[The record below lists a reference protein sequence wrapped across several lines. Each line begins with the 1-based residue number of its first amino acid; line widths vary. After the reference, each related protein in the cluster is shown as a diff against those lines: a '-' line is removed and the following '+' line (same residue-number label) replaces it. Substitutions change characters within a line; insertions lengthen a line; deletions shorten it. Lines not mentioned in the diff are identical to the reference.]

1 MTTHPFSPG
10 DILNGFSVRT
20 VDALPELNATLIQ
33 LVHEQSGA
41 RWAHVACDDDDNL
54 FAVGFRT
61 PPDDSTG
68 IAHILEHT
76 VLCGSNHFPVR
87 DPFFAMLKRSLST
100 FMNAMTASDW
110 TIYPFSTCNRKD
122 FYNLFDIYLDA
133 TFFPLLRRRDFLQEG
148 HRLEFADPKNPA
160 TPLQFKGV
168 VYNEM
173 KGAMASPSSLLYRRL
188 TRLLYPTTCYRHN
201 SGGEPADIPDLTWDD
216 LQAFHRRYYH
226 PGNAWFYSY
235 GNLPLAE
242 HLRRVEAAVLQK
254 MPACQVDSSVP
265 VETPLT
271 VPRQEAEAYPV
282 DAGEPTDSKTIVQ
295 LAWLTCDINDSFERL
310 ALTLLSSLLLGNAG
324 APLYRA
330 LIESRL
336 GGGIAP
342 GSGYQDENR
351 STYFAI
357 GLQGTE
363 VERGSAIAERIE
375 NTLRDVADKGFP
387 QDRIDGVIHRL
398 EFANREVS
406 GDRYP
411 HALGLLM
418 RMIGPWLHGDDPLS
432 PLRLDDNLQRLRA
445 ELAKGDFFESRI
457 RRWLLDNPH
466 RVMLTLY
473 PDPELPKRQEEQVQ
487 NRLDAIAANLDDVS
501 KTTIIAEAAALQ
513 KVQEETEDLSCL
525 PTLQITDIPR
535 AEPDVYSRTA
545 NIAGEPVALFPQPT
559 NGICYFTAHLP
570 INTLDDSQRE
580 LLPIWCSVITQMGAA
595 GHDYVAMA
603 ERMEAHTGGISFAVE
618 VLDHPEEANR
628 FEPLVSLRGKALS
641 RKQQELFA
649 ILADYCASPDFSD
662 ITRLRDVLKQLKV
675 AFENAIPG
683 NGHLYA
689 LRAGSAHLTAAG
701 RIRENFYG
709 ISLLQRLRILVDSDD
724 EQLRQTAAALQQL
737 GQQLTGRGRLRCAIT
752 AEEADFAA
760 VLPPLESF
768 LQHLPM
774 AAACHAFPPGD
785 FSPDPAHLGWAGS
798 VPVAYVTRA
807 YATAPYTHPDAAPL
821 MVLARLLR
829 AEYLHREI
837 REKGGAYGGQVS
849 YDPEAGIFAMLSYRD
864 PHLIRTLKV
873 FDDAVSWAVRGD
885 FGVDAL
891 REALLSTF
899 SAIDRPIAPGSRGGR
914 EFANQR
920 QGLTLPM
927 RQQLR
932 ERLLAVDTAALQRVA
947 ATYLRDGRT
956 SSVVSTLASE
966 PMLLEA
972 NSGLGDD
979 KLTITRI

>member
-1 MTTHPFSPG
+1 MTLLPYSPG
-10 DILNGFSVRT
+10 DTLSGFSVRR
-20 VDALPELNATLIQ
+20 VDTLPELNATLIQ
-33 LVHEQSGA
+33 LTHDASGA
-41 RWAHVACDDDDNL
+41 RWAHIACDDDNNL

-61 PPDDSTG
+61 PPEDSTG

-76 VLCGSNHFPVR
+76 VLCGSNRFPVR

-110 TIYPFSTCNRKD
+110 TVYPFSTCNRKD
-122 FYNLFDIYLDA
+122 FYNLFEIYLDA

-148 HRLEFADPKNPA
+148 HRLEFADPKDP
-160 TPLQFKGV
+160 TSPLQFKGV

-201 SGGEPADIPDLTWDD
+201 SGGEPADIPDLTWDE
-216 LQAFHRRYYH
+216 LQAFHRSYYH

-242 HLRRVEAAVLQK
+242 HLRRVEASVLQK
-254 MPACQVDSSVP
+254 LPSRQTDSSVP
-265 VETPLT
+265 TETLLIE
-271 VPRQEAEAYPV
+271 PRQETEAYPI
-282 DAGEPTDSKTIVQ
+282 DAGEAIANKAIVQ
-295 LAWLTCDINDSFERL
+295 RAWLTCDINDSFERL

-342 GSGYQDENR
+342 GSGYQDDNR

-363 VERGSAIAERIE
+363 AERSGAIAELIDK
-375 NTLRDVADKGFP
+375 TLRDVVKNGFP
-387 QDRIDGVIHRL
+387 KDRIEGVIHRL
-398 EFANREVS
+398 EFSNREVS

-432 PLRLDDNLQRLRA
+432 SLRLDDNLQRLRTEMA
-445 ELAKGDFFESRI
+445 NGDFFESRI
-457 RRWLLDNPH
+457 RRWLLENPH
-466 RVMLTLY
+466 RVTLTLF
-473 PDPELPKRQEEQVQ
+473 PDPELPKRQEEQTRQ
-487 NRLDAIAANLDDVS
+487 QLDAIAASLDDTR
-501 KTTIIAEAAALQ
+501 KTAIVAEAAALQ
-513 KVQEETEDLSCL
+513 KVQENAEDLSCL
-525 PTLQITDIPR
+525 PTLQVADIPR
-535 AEPDVYSRTA
+535 EEPATTSRTEKV
-545 NIAGEPVALFPQPT
+545 AGEPVQLFPQPT

-570 INTLDDSQRE
+570 INTLDDAQRE
-580 LLPIWCSVITQMGAA
+580 LLPIWCSVVTQMGAA
-595 GHDYVAMA
+595 GYDYVSMA

-618 VLDHPEEANR
+618 VLDHPEDPHR
-628 FEPLVSLRGKALS
+628 FEPLVSMRGKALR
-641 RKQQELFA
+641 RKQPELFA
-649 ILADYCASPDFSD
+649 LLSDYCSSPDFSD
-662 ITRLRDVLKQLKV
+662 ITRLRDVLNQLRV
-675 AFENAIPG
+675 SFENAIPG

-689 LRAGSAHLTAAG
+689 LRAGTAHLTAAS
-701 RIRENFYG
+701 RLRESLYG
-709 ISLLQRLRILVDSDD
+709 FSLLQRLRTLVESDD
-724 EQLRQTAAALQQL
+724 GQLRQTAAALQQL
-737 GQQLTGRGRLRCAIT
+737 GQQLTGRGRLRCAVT
-752 AEEADFAA
+752 AEEDDFAA
-760 VLPPLESF
+760 VLPPLELF

-774 AAACHAFPPGD
+774 AAACHAFPAGT
-785 FSPDPAHLGWAGS
+785 FTPDPAHLGWAGS

-807 YATAPYTHPDAAPL
+807 YATVPYTHPDAAPL

-837 REKGGAYGGQVS
+837 REKGGAYGGQAS
-849 YDPEAGIFAMLSYRD
+849 YDQEAGVFALLSYRD

-873 FDDAVSWAVRGD
+873 FDDAVSWAARGD
-885 FGVDAL
+885 FAADAL

-899 SAIDRPIAPGSRGGR
+899 STIDRPIAPGSRGGR

-920 QGLTLPM
+920 QGLTLQM

-932 ERLLAVDTAALQRVA
+932 ERLLAVTAADLQRVA

-956 SSVVSTLASE
+956 HSVVSTLASE
-966 PMLLEA
+966 PMLLQA
-972 NSGLGDD
+972 NAELGDE
-979 KLTITRI
+979 KLAISRI

>member
-1 MTTHPFSPG
+1 MNAHTLTPG
-10 DILNGFSVRT
+10 DALSGFTIRH

-41 RWAHVACDDDDNL
+41 RWAHIACDDDNNL

-76 VLCGSNHFPVR
+76 VLCGSNRFPVR

-110 TIYPFSTCNRKD
+110 TVYPFSTCNRKD

-148 HRLEFADPKNPA
+148 HRLEFTDPKNP
-160 TPLQFKGV
+160 TSPLQFKGV

-201 SGGEPADIPDLTWDD
+201 SGGEPTEIPELTWDD

-254 MPACQVDSSVP
+254 LPPREVDSRVP

-271 VPRQEAEAYPV
+271 GPRQETEAYPI
-282 DAGEPTDSKTIVQ
+282 DAGEPTANKAIVQ

-342 GSGYQDENR
+342 GSGYQDDNR

-363 VERGSAIAERIE
+363 AERSAAIAELIDK
-375 NTLRDVADKGFP
+375 TLRDIVENGFP
-387 QDRIDGVIHRL
+387 KDRVEGVIHRL
-398 EFANREVS
+398 EFSHREVS

-432 PLRLDDNLQRLRA
+432 PLRLDDTLQRLRT

-466 RVMLTLY
+466 RVTLTLF
-473 PDPELPKRQEEQVQ
+473 PDPELPQRQEEQTRR
-487 NRLDAIAANLDDVS
+487 RLDAIAAELDDS
-501 KTTIIAEAAALQ
+501 RKTTIVAEAAALQ
-513 KVQEETEDLSCL
+513 KVQEESEDLSCL
-525 PTLQITDIPR
+525 PTLQVADIPR
-535 AEPDVYSRTA
+535 EEPETVCRIE
-545 NIAGEPVALFPQPT
+545 NIAGEPVRLFPQPT

-570 INTLDDSQRE
+570 INTLNASQRL

-603 ERMEAHTGGISFAVE
+603 ERMEAHTGGISFAIE
-618 VLDHPEEANR
+618 VLDHPEDPHR
-628 FEPLVSLRGKALS
+628 FEPLVALRGKALR
-641 RKQQELFA
+641 RKQKELFA
-649 ILADYCASPDFSD
+649 ILADYCSAPDFSD
-662 ITRLRDVLKQLKV
+662 IVRLRDVLKQLKV

-689 LRAGSAHLTAAG
+689 LRAGSAHLSAAS
-701 RIRENFYG
+701 RLREDFYG
-709 ISLLQRLRILVDSDD
+709 FSLLQRLRALVDSDD
-724 EQLRQTAAALQQL
+724 TSLRQTAAALQQL

-752 AEEADFAA
+752 AEEEDFAA
-760 VLPPLESF
+760 VRPPLESF

-774 AAACHAFPPGD
+774 AAACHAFPPGE

-798 VPVAYVTRA
+798 VPVAYVTRTF
-807 YATAPYTHPDAAPL
+807 ATVPYTHPDAAPL

-864 PHLIRTLKV
+864 PHLVRTLKV
-873 FDDAVSWAVRGD
+873 FDDAVAWAVRGD
-885 FGVDAL
+885 YTADAL

-920 QGLTLPM
+920 QGLTLQM

-932 ERLLAVDTAALQRVA
+932 ERLLAVGTVDLQRVA
-947 ATYLRDGRT
+947 ATYLRDGRAQ
-956 SSVVSTLASE
+956 SVVSTLASE
-966 PMLLEA
+966 LMLQQANAELGNEA
-972 NSGLGDD
+972 LA
-979 KLTITRI
+979 ITRI